1 MNWFR
6 EKIER
11 FINSFDT
18 KNDGFSGRKLSAL
31 FAILISG
38 YSTIHFCTADILS
51 EILIIWLTFAA
62 FCLGLVSAT
71 QIITLKNGSS
81 KITETNKID

>member
-38 YSTIHFCTADILS
+38 YSTIHF
-51 EILIIWLTFAA
+51 
-62 FCLGLVSAT
+62 
-71 QIITLKNGSS
+71 
-81 KITETNKID
+81 